1 MAVFSTLWPNWAASV
16 AACAGRDMFRI
27 HTVRSE
33 RAISAQSIGITSRS
47 GLAFHIWSTDL
58 SSGSFPR
65 VSFSVATPPASIFPN
80 RSSDETCH
88 QGLPNPAKSWP
99 PSEWVFIQEVH
110 RPSIRSG
117 PGCWAVV
124 ELSDAV
130 ERGVPSVSWAAILS
144 LLILGM
150 RLPPLKPIPS
160 GRPFAETGPGPSHHH
175 AATARGGQRA
185 ARRAEFPRIVAAWQF
200 CRTAQFSMLQCN
212 TTGREWI
219 I

>member
-1 MAVFSTLWPNWAASV
+1 
-16 AACAGRDMFRI
+16 MFRI

-144 LLILGM
+144 LLILGCVCPAEADPE
-150 RLPPLKPIPS
+150 RQAICRDRPRAEPPPCS
-160 GRPFAETGPGPSHHH
+160 NSM
-175 AATARGGQRA
+175 
-185 ARRAEFPRIVAAWQF
+185 RRATHGPE
-200 CRTAQFSMLQCN
+200 
-212 TTGREWI
+212 G
-219 I
+219 